1 MRKQQREDLEK
12 RKERIEDDMKV
23 RLQRDRERE
32 RARAAGDNHELEDAK
47 DEVLREHDTRIR
59 ERKRQV
65 EKGIRESI
73 KQQRERFDE
82 E

>member
-1 MRKQQREDLEK
+1 
-12 RKERIEDDMKV
+12 MKV

-82 E
+82 EQE